1 MRHIAGERLRNPRRE
16 MAENLRHAGVE
27 VSLIEAL
34 DQVMSPI
41 DFEMALPA
49 GLGGKKLDGVNP
61 EQLFAAGYAAC
72 FGSALQHVIR
82 VRRLNLPA
90 PDVQAT
96 VGIGRNEARNF
107 QLEVHLLAIVDTD
120 DAALAESITQEA
132 HQVCPYSHATRGNIT
147 VTLESR
153 TR

>member
-1 MRHIAGERLRNPRRE
+1 MVTKVVYQTEARAAGGGRDGISGTTDGHFAVKLTVPKE
-16 MAENLRHAGVE
+16 M
-27 VSLIEAL
+27 
-34 DQVMSPI
+34 
-41 DFEMALPA
+41 
-49 GLGGKKLDGVNP
+49 GGPGGEGVNP

-72 FGSALQHVIR
+72 FGSALQHAIR
-82 VRRLNLPA
+82 ARRLNLPA

-96 VGIGRNEARNF
+96 VGIGRNEANNF
-107 QLEVHLLAIVDTD
+107 QLEVHLVSIIDTD

>member
-1 MRHIAGERLRNPRRE
+1 MNIDYQTTAYATGGRDGHVHV
-16 MAENLRHAGVE
+16 EN
-27 VSLIEAL
+27 
-34 DQVMSPI
+34 SPI

-72 FGSALQHVIR
+72 FGSALQHAIR
-82 VRRLNLPA
+82 VRRLKLPA

-96 VGIGRNEARNF
+96 VGIGRNDAGNF
-107 QLEVHLLAIVDTD
+107 QLEVNLLAIIDTD
-120 DAALAESITQEA
+120 DAALAEALTQEA

-147 VTLESR
+147 VNLSSR
-153 TR
+153 IR

>member
-1 MRHIAGERLRNPRRE
+1 MNIDYKATAYATGGRDGHVR
-16 MAENLRHAGVE
+16 VE
-27 VSLIEAL
+27 
-34 DQVMSPI
+34 DSPL

-49 GLGGKKLDGVNP
+49 GLGGRKQEGANP

-82 VRRLNLPA
+82 VRRLRLPP
-90 PDVQAT
+90 PDVQTT
-96 VGIGRNEARNF
+96 VGIGRNDAGNF
-107 QLEVHLLAIVDTD
+107 QLEVAIVAIVDTD
-120 DAALAESITQEA
+120 DAALAESLTQEA

-147 VTLESR
+147 VTLSSR

>member
-1 MRHIAGERLRNPRRE
+1 MNINYKATAYATGGRDGHVR
-16 MAENLRHAGVE
+16 V
-27 VSLIEAL
+27 
-34 DQVMSPI
+34 DDSPI

-49 GLGGKKLDGVNP
+49 GLGGKKIEGANP

-82 VRRLNLPA
+82 VRRLRLPP

-96 VGIGRNEARNF
+96 VGIGRNDAGNF
-107 QLEVHLLAIVDTD
+107 QLEVEIVAIIDTD
-120 DAALAESITQEA
+120 DAALADSLTQEA

-147 VTLESR
+147 VTLSGR
-153 TR
+153 PR